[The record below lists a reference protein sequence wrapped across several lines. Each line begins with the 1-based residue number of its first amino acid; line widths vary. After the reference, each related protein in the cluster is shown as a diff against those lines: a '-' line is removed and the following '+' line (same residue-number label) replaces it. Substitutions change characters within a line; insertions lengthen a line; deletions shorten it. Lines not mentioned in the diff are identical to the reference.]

1 VKRASEPTVYS
12 WTDFAFGKMDGFAMA
27 RHDGVRTGV
36 KIDAGW
42 YDCRPLAS
50 GQPLAAQKP
59 REIKDFLVTFF
70 QKSN

>member
-1 VKRASEPTVYS
+1 
-12 WTDFAFGKMDGFAMA
+12 MDGFAMA